1 MATIIWSDYLRY
13 RASLRGFDLARIE
26 EILRYTQERYYDIET
41 GRMIAVGKDGNC
53 LVAIPYEEE
62 GDTLTPVM
70 IHATTR
76 QQIQLRLSNGRY
88 RINE

>member
-1 MATIIWSDYLRY
+1 MATIIWSDYLQY

-26 EILRYTQERYYDIET
+26 EILRYNQERYYDIET
-41 GRMIAVGKDGNC
+41 GRIIAVGKDGNG

-62 GDTLTPVM
+62 GDTLTPVT

-76 QQIQLRLSNGRY
+76 PQIQLRLRNGKY
-88 RINE
+88 EIYG